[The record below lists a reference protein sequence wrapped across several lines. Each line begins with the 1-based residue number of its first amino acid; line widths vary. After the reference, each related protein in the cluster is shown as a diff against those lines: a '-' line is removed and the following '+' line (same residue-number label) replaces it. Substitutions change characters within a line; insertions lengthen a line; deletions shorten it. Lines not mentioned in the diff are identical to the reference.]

1 MSSELVGTWTLVRL
15 ALRRDRWL
23 LPVSVLGFAA
33 TAAFSAT
40 ATVGLYPDEA
50 QRIVAADAVNATPAI
65 VALYG
70 PVYDPT
76 SLGELA
82 MFKLTALGA
91 ATVSILMVVLVVRH
105 TRAEEEAGRLEL
117 VGAGVVGRG
126 APLAAALVTVFG
138 ACVALGLLTSAG
150 LLLAGLP
157 AAGSVAFG
165 AAWAMTGACFAAVAG
180 VTAQVTVGG
189 RAAIGLGLVAIAVA
203 YVLRAIGDLA
213 EGSPGWTSWLSPIGW
228 NQQVR
233 AYAGDRWAVLAL
245 PLVACLVLVPA
256 AFLLRSRRDLDGGLL
271 ADRPGPADGGISGA
285 WGLAWRLQRPT
296 LAAWTVGV
304 GLLGLVLGSIAHSVS
319 GFLDSPSATK
329 ILEQL
334 GGAQGLTDAF
344 LAAEM
349 GLIGAIVSAY
359 GVTTTERLRKEE
371 TLGHAEQ
378 VLATTVSRR
387 QWAASHWALAMAGV
401 AWLLLVAGLA
411 AGTAHAVAIGD
422 GPQVGRVTAAA
433 LAQVPAA
440 WVLVALVVTAFGLW
454 PRATAG
460 VGNLRR
466 VHRGGT
472 VREAWGVPQV
482 VMDLSPFVHSP
493 LLPGPDPH
501 LIGLLGLG
509 AVVVGLLVAGTT
521 GFRRRDLSP

>member
-1 MSSELVGTWTLVRL
+1 MAAPGL
-15 ALRRDRWL
+15 
-23 LPVSVLGFAA
+23 VLGFAA

-91 ATVSILMVVLVVRH
+91 AMVSILMVVLVVRH

-150 LLLAGLP
+150 LAAAGLP

-189 RAAIGLGLVAIAVA
+189 RAAIGLGLV
-203 YVLRAIGDLA
+203 GDRGGVRRSA
-213 EGSPGWTSWLSPIGW
+213 PSVTWPTGSPGWTSWLSPIGW

-233 AYAGDRWAVLAL
+233 AFAGDRWAVLASRSSRARAGAGSRSAAQSAGPGRWL
-245 PLVACLVLVPA
+245 ARRPA
-256 AFLLRSRRDLDGGLL
+256 RAGGRRDLRQPGVSPGGCS
-271 ADRPGPADGGISGA
+271 APRSPRGRWASA
-285 WGLAWRLQRPT
+285 CSA
-296 LAAWTVGV
+296 
-304 GLLGLVLGSIAHSVS
+304 LVLGSIAHSVS
-319 GFLDSPSATK
+319 GFLDSPSVTK

-359 GVTTTERLRKEE
+359 GITPRSGCARRRPSGTPRWCWPL
-371 TLGHAEQ
+371 
-378 VLATTVSRR
+378 TVSSS
-387 QWAASHWALAMAGV
+387 AVGGEPLGAGH
-401 AWLLLVAGLA
+401 GR
-411 AGTAHAVAIGD
+411 
-422 GPQVGRVTAAA
+422 GRVAACWWPA
-433 LAQVPAA
+433 LRQGRRTR
-440 WVLVALVVTAFGLW
+440 W
-454 PRATAG
+454 RSATA
-460 VGNLRR
+460 RR
-466 VHRGGT
+466 
-472 VREAWGVPQV
+472 
-482 VMDLSPFVHSP
+482 S
-493 LLPGPDPH
+493 
-501 LIGLLGLG
+501 
-509 AVVVGLLVAGTT
+509 AG
-521 GFRRRDLSP
+521 